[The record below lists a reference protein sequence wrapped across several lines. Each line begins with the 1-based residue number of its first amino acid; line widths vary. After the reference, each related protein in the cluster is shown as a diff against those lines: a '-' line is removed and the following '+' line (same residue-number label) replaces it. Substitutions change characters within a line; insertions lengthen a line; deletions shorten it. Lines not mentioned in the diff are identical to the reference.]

1 MALWLFYRHRN
12 NRRHLRLTVMALPPQ
27 QRLAAAADQSSLTAT
42 ELIEFQSIKRRNGD
56 AMRHAQRAVA
66 SNLIELHLSPAKSDQ
81 KIKPADADHRVHRE
95 MIVGSGEVGNT
106 IITR

>member
-27 QRLAAAADQSSLTAT
+27 QQLAAAADQSSLTAT

-81 KIKPADADHRVHRE
+81 KIKPA
-95 MIVGSGEVGNT
+95 T
-106 IITR
+106 LIIAFTAR